1 MTKTKL
7 LTKKRNNRKSNQN
20 TSSKRVIKVLG
31 TKNVPSMCGDPDMT
45 FSECE
50 LAILRTQVDQ
60 AQEKQAKRVVQSK
73 DISEIIK
80 ITEDFIK
87 DKKLICYGGTAINN
101 ILPVSDQFYDKS
113 RDLADYDFFTANAV
127 SDAKELA
134 DIYAERGF
142 TEVEAKSGQHYGTY
156 KVFVNYIPV
165 ADVTSIP
172 QELFDTLSENAIKR
186 GGILYAP
193 PNFLR
198 MSMYLELSR
207 PSGDTDRWEKVM
219 KRLTLLNKHYPLDYN
234 SCKSKIRKVNSIDN
248 SIKQLVVET
257 LADKEVV
264 FFGGVAFSKYLK
276 HNRNN
281 NKQVSNHSNICLVIA
296 RDSDKVAKELKD
308 ELNNNEKIKKKESV
322 VEIVKHANV
331 GEIVPVH
338 YEVQVDG
345 DAIAFIY
352 EPTACHSYNI
362 VMDKDTKLKIATIDT
377 MLSFYLAFLFTD
389 REYYNEI
396 SNSILCIAHFLYT
409 LQKQNRLEQKG
420 VLKRF
425 SITCYGH
432 QPTIEEIR
440 ANKSKKFNE
449 LRSKRNSKEYESW
462 FLSYSPGKNKTKSKT
477 KSKTSTKEKTTSKSK
492 TKSNSTTRKK
502 SKVSSKKK

>member
-7 LTKKRNNRKSNQN
+7 RTKKRNSRKSKHN

-60 AQEKQAKRVVQSK
+60 AQEKQAKRIVQSK
-73 DISEIIK
+73 NISEIIK

-142 TEVEAKSGQHYGTY
+142 IEVEAKAGQHYGTY

-172 QELFDTLSENAIKR
+172 QELFDKLSENAIKR
-186 GGILYAP
+186 DGILYAP

-219 KRLTLLNKHYPLDYN
+219 KRLTLLNKHYPLDIN
-234 SCKSKIRKVNSIDN
+234 SCKDKKSKVQSIN
-248 SIKQLVVET
+248 NYIKKIVVEILT
-257 LADKEVV
+257 NKEVV

-276 HNRNN
+276 HSNN
-281 NKQVSNHSNICLVIA
+281 NKQDSNHSNICLVIA
-296 RDSDKVAKELKD
+296 RNSDRVAKELKD
-308 ELNNNEKIKKKESV
+308 ELNNNEKIKNKELV
-322 VEIVKHANV
+322 IEIVKHDNV
-331 GEIVPVH
+331 GEIIPVH

-345 DAIAFIY
+345 YAVAFIY
-352 EPTACHSYNI
+352 EPIACHSYNI
-362 VMDKDTKLKIATIDT
+362 VSDKGGKLKIATIDT

-389 REYYNEI
+389 REYYNKS
-396 SNSILCIAHFLYT
+396 SNRILCLAYFLFT

-449 LRSKRNSKEYESW
+449 LSSKRNSKEYESW
-462 FLSYSPGKNKTKSKT
+462 FLSYSPGKKKTKSKT
-477 KSKTSTKEKTTSKSK
+477 KAKTTAK
-492 TKSNSTTRKK
+492 TKTKTNSTTRKK
-502 SKVSSKKK
+502 SKASSKKK

>member
-1 MTKTKL
+1 MTKTKQH
-7 LTKKRNNRKSNQN
+7 TKKRNNRKSTRK

-50 LAILRTQVDQ
+50 LAILRTQVDK
-60 AQEKQAKRVVQSK
+60 AQEKQAKRIVQSK

-172 QELFDTLSENAIKR
+172 RELFDKLSEYAIKR

-207 PSGDTDRWEKVM
+207 PAGDTDRWEKVM
-219 KRLTLLNKHYPLDYN
+219 KRLTLLNKHYPLDN
-234 SCKSKIRKVNSIDN
+234 SCKSKIRKVKSVDN
-248 SIKQLVVET
+248 SIKNMVVKS
-257 LADKEVV
+257 LSNKDVV

-276 HNRNN
+276 HSNN
-281 NKQVSNHSNICLVIA
+281 NKQVSNHSNACLVIA
-296 RDSDKVAKELKD
+296 HDSDKVAKELKD
-308 ELNNNEKIKKKESV
+308 ELNNNNEKIKNKELV
-322 VEIVKHANV
+322 VEIVQHDNV
-331 GEIVPVH
+331 GEIIPIH

-345 DAIAFIY
+345 DSIAFIY
-352 EPTACHSYNI
+352 ESTACHSYNI
-362 VMDKDTKLKIATIDT
+362 VMDSGNKLKIATIDT

-389 REYYNEI
+389 REYYNKL
-396 SNSILCIAHFLYT
+396 SNRILCLAYFLFT

-449 LRSKRNSKEYESW
+449 LSSKRNSKEYESW
-462 FLSYSPGKNKTKSKT
+462 FLSYSPGKKRTKSKT
-477 KSKTSTKEKTTSKSK
+477 KSKTSEKAKTTAKSK

-502 SKVSSKKK
+502 SKSSSKKK

>member
-1 MTKTKL
+1 MPKTKL
-7 LTKKRNNRKSNQN
+7 YTKKRNNRKSKHN

-31 TKNVPSMCGDPDMT
+31 AKNVPSMCGDPGMT

-60 AQEKQAKRVVQSK
+60 AQEKQAKRIVQSK

-87 DKKLICYGGTAINN
+87 NKKLICYGGTAINN

-172 QELFDTLSENAIKR
+172 QELFDKLSENAIKQ

-207 PSGDTDRWEKVM
+207 PAGDTDRWEKVM
-219 KRLTLLNKHYPLDYN
+219 KRLSLLNKHYPLDDN
-234 SCKSKIRKVNSIDN
+234 SCKSKFRKVKSIDN
-248 SIKQLVVET
+248 SIKKMVVET
-257 LADKEVV
+257 LTNKEVV
-264 FFGGVAFSKYLK
+264 FFGGIAFSNYLK
-276 HNRNN
+276 HIN
-281 NKQVSNHSNICLVIA
+281 NKLSNRLNICLVIA
-296 RDSDKVAKELKD
+296 HNSDKVAKELKD
-308 ELNNNEKIKKKESV
+308 ELDNNEKIKNKELV
-322 VEIVKHANV
+322 VEIVKHDNV
-331 GEIVPVH
+331 GEIIPVH

-345 DAIAFIY
+345 DAVAFIY

-362 VMDKDTKLKIATIDT
+362 IIDKGSKLKIATIDT
-377 MLSFYLAFLFTD
+377 MLSFFLAFLFTD
-389 REYYNEI
+389 REYYTEI
-396 SNSILCIAHFLYT
+396 SNRVLCLAHFLFT
-409 LQKQNRLEQKG
+409 IQKQNRLEQKG

-440 ANKSKKFNE
+440 ANKSKKFTE
-449 LRSKRNSKEYESW
+449 LSSKRNSKEYESW
-462 FLSYSPGKNKTKSKT
+462 FLSYSPGKKKTKSKT
-477 KSKTSTKEKTTSKSK
+477 KSKP
-492 TKSNSTTRKK
+492 KSNSTTRKK
-502 SKVSSKKK
+502 SKASSKKK

>member
-1 MTKTKL
+1 MPKTKL
-7 LTKKRNNRKSNQN
+7 HTKKRNNRKSKHNM
-20 TSSKRVIKVLG
+20 SSKRVIKVLG

-60 AQEKQAKRVVQSK
+60 AQEKQAKRIVNSK

-172 QELFDTLSENAIKR
+172 QELFDKLSEHAIKR
-186 GGILYAP
+186 DGILYAP

-207 PSGDTDRWEKVM
+207 PAGDTDRWEKVM
-219 KRLTLLNKHYPLDYN
+219 KRLSLLNKHYPFDDN
-234 SCKSKIRKVNSIDN
+234 SCKSKFRKVKSIDN
-248 SIKQLVVET
+248 SIKKMVVET
-257 LADKEVV
+257 LTNKEVV
-264 FFGGVAFSKYLK
+264 FFGGIAFSKYLK
-276 HNRNN
+276 HSNSKLSNRL
-281 NKQVSNHSNICLVIA
+281 NICLVIA

-308 ELNNNEKIKKKESV
+308 ELNNNEKIKSKELV
-322 VEIVKHANV
+322 VEIVKHDNV
-331 GEIVPVH
+331 GEIIPVH

-345 DAIAFIY
+345 DAVAFIY

-362 VMDKDTKLKIATIDT
+362 VIDKGSKLKIATIDT
-377 MLSFYLAFLFTD
+377 MLSFFLAFLFTD
-389 REYYNEI
+389 REYYTEI
-396 SNSILCIAHFLYT
+396 SNRILCLAHFLFT
-409 LQKQNRLEQKG
+409 IQKQNRLEQKG

-440 ANKSKKFNE
+440 ANKSKKFTE
-449 LRSKRNSKEYESW
+449 LSSKRNSKEYESW
-462 FLSYSPGKNKTKSKT
+462 FLSYSPGKKKTKSKT
-477 KSKTSTKEKTTSKSK
+477 KSKP
-492 TKSNSTTRKK
+492 KSNSTTRKK